1 MHNFEQIR
9 AHLQGKYKLTAS
21 EPYLACVQLS
31 LSQGRRH
38 QSIFLSEMVGDDG
51 RPYLRVSTV
60 IAPMTGIDARRML
73 AFNWESRVGYL
84 ALGELDSRA
93 LPAAVREP
101 PVRHPATPPSSTGWC
116 WKSAAWATRWSACCP
131 PAATCSKAVGPAVRG
146 SAPIEQPANASAPAL
161 SASSANRG
169 RPLSP
174 SPARSRP

>member
-1 MHNFEQIR
+1 MLNFEQIR

-38 QSIFLSEMVGDDG
+38 QMVGEDG

-84 ALGELDSRA
+84 ALGELDSVPYLQLCENRPYDT
-93 LPAAVREP
+93 LNAAELDRLVLEI
-101 PVRHPATPPSSTGWC
+101 G
-116 WKSAAWATRWSACCP
+116 
-131 PAATCSKAVGPAVRG
+131 GLG
-146 SAPIEQPANASAPAL
+146 DQMEGML
-161 SASSANRG
+161 SAG
-169 RPLSP
+169 GDLL
-174 SPARSRP
+174 